1 MGSTESFLGRV
12 ASNNQKD
19 MSEEKPTEFSD
30 PTESPPPF
38 LGRSDGHWQAV
49 AAAITSLAE
58 LMVTSECNYH
68 HQKDA
73 RENYWE
79 LISIVKEKARVSITE
94 SGATE

>member
-1 MGSTESFLGRV
+1 
-12 ASNNQKD
+12 
-19 MSEEKPTEFSD
+19 MSEENT
-30 PTESPPPF
+30 TESEAGTRSAPPF

-79 LISIVKEKARVSITE
+79 LISIVKEKARGSITE
-94 SGATE
+94 SGATK